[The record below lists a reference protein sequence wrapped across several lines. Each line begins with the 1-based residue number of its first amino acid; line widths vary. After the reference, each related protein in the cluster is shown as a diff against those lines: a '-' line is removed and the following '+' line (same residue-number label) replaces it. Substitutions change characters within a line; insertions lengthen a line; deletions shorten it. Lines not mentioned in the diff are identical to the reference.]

1 MLFVKSFY
9 RKESLIRLVPNEK
22 TLGIVAQGLKLK
34 FNNLNHDLNSFG
46 IKSKLK
52 YFFFF
57 KQENR

>member
-9 RKESLIRLVPNEK
+9 RKESLITLVPDEK
-22 TLGIVAQGLKLK
+22 KRIVAQGLKLK

-46 IKSKLK
+46 IKPKLK

-57 KQENR
+57 EQENR